1 MANPWQHSLA
11 PDMDDEEEE
20 GEDDDGG
27 GGMEDIDKVRMKM
40 MLSGRKGKD
49 EEGEADS
56 WNRDGFQPSFLNRL
70 QFLGASCSLFSPLSS
85 CALSPCFLRSRFS
98 LLHQQRLSPIRVPL
112 QVIGLY

>member
-27 GGMEDIDKVRMKM
+27 GGMEHTDKVRMKM

-70 QFLGASCSLFSPLSS
+70 QFLGASCSLFFPPLLLCSV
-85 CALSPCFLRSRFS
+85 ALFFEVPFLSFTPAKALNYLGRKK
-98 LLHQQRLSPIRVPL
+98 P
-112 QVIGLY
+112 